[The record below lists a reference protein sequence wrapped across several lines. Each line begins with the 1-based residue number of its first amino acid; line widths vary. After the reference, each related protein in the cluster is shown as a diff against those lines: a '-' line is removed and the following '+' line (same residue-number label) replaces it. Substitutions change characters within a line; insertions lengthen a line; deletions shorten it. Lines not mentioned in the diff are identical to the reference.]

1 MSEVKEYSSEVIN
14 GYLSEVFPIIN
25 QFRKD
30 VYEVPIIREFCNS
43 SIRFLS
49 SLEDKYQP
57 VREIAQKQDFCKEK
71 THFSILS
78 QLKKDFPEEYRKQ
91 MIEACENAIFGIVI
105 RVILDCDVRKNP
117 ALLDLYVDFRDGLD
131 LSYSEE
137 DVLNAI
143 ESNKSRE
150 ELKKDFR
157 EVVKN
162 NKDKIQELEVLS
174 NGLNHIKSL
183 TQKEIT
189 PDDVSYLKK
198 WYNHWSDLTKLDLY
212 FRSYLINGL
221 PRLIRKYQIVGE
233 KVSESIK
240 LLLSD
245 IIGDNDIFLN
255 YYQTKVEDQID
266 KGAEKVTAPELTLEQ
281 KIVNIL
287 RQGGKQAWDISQA
300 LNVSTGIVM
309 KELYKMEK
317 DDIALTEG
325 VKWRLK
331 KRE

>member
-1 MSEVKEYSSEVIN
+1 M
-14 GYLSEVFPIIN
+14 
-25 QFRKD
+25 
-30 VYEVPIIREFCNS
+30 
-43 SIRFLS
+43 
-49 SLEDKYQP
+49 
-57 VREIAQKQDFCKEK
+57 
-71 THFSILS
+71 
-78 QLKKDFPEEYRKQ
+78 
-91 MIEACENAIFGIVI
+91 
-105 RVILDCDVRKNP
+105 
-117 ALLDLYVDFRDGLD
+117 
-131 LSYSEE
+131 
-137 DVLNAI
+137 
-143 ESNKSRE
+143 
-150 ELKKDFR
+150 
-157 EVVKN
+157 
-162 NKDKIQELEVLS
+162 
-174 NGLNHIKSL
+174 

>member
-1 MSEVKEYSSEVIN
+1 MSEVKEYSEVIN

-25 QFRKD
+25 KFHEA
-30 VYEVPIIREFCNS
+30 VYEVPIIREFCNR

-49 SLEDKYQP
+49 SLENKYQP
-57 VREIAQKQDFCKEK
+57 VKNLAQKQDFCKEK
-71 THFSILS
+71 TYFSLLS
-78 QLKKDFPEEYRKQ
+78 RLKKDFPEEYRKK
-91 MIEACENAIFGIVI
+91 MREVYENRIFRIVI
-105 RVILDCDVRKNP
+105 RAILDCDVVKNP
-117 ALLDLYVDFRDGLD
+117 ALLDLYADFKDGID

-143 ESNKSRE
+143 ESNKPRE
-150 ELKKDFR
+150 ELKKDFK

-162 NKDKIQELEVLS
+162 NKDKIQELEILS

-189 PDDVSYLKK
+189 LDDVSYLKK
-198 WYNHWSDLTKLDLY
+198 WYNHWSDLTKLDP
-212 FRSYLINGL
+212 FFQSYLINGL

-245 IIGDNDIFLN
+245 IIGVNDIFLN
-255 YYQTKVEDQID
+255 YYQTKVEEQID
-266 KGAEKVTAPELTLEQ
+266 KGTEKVTAPELTLEQ
-281 KIVNIL
+281 KIVNML
-287 RQGGKQAWDISQA
+287 RQRGKQAWDISQA
-300 LNVSTGIVM
+300 LNESPGIVM

-317 DDIALTEG
+317 KDIVIIEG
-325 VKWRLK
+325 VNWRLK
-331 KRE
+331 KRK